1 MSTGAAKPLDVLA
14 RALDQTARVL
24 GEVRPEHLDRP
35 TPCREWT
42 VRRLV
47 AHLVADPGNFV
58 TMMRGGQPDWDAEL
72 GSLGSD
78 PAGAFRSAAE
88 ELMVVWREQDA
99 SAVAG
104 ADWQTAE
111 FAVHT
116 WDLARGLGRPTDDL
130 DPEVATRGLDFMR
143 QGLTPENR
151 GRAFAAEQPAPP
163 DAPVY
168 ERLAAF
174 AGREV

>member
-1 MSTGAAKPLDVLA
+1 MTDTSGAVGVLA

-24 GEVRPEHLDRP
+24 AEVRPEHLDQP

-42 VRRLV
+42 VQRLV
-47 AHLVADPGNFV
+47 AHLVADPGHFV
-58 TMMRGGQPDWDAEL
+58 TMMRGGRPDWDAEPAPV
-72 GSLGSD
+72 GSD
-78 PAGAFRSAAE
+78 PAGAFRAAAE
-88 ELMVVWREQDA
+88 ELMIVWREQDA

-116 WDLARGLGRPTDDL
+116 WDLARGLGRPTGDL
-130 DPEVATRGLDFMR
+130 DPEVAARGLDFMR
-143 QGLTPENR
+143 AGLTPENR

-168 ERLAAF
+168 EQLAAF